1 MRGEGKEKGGKVRE
15 GNRDGEERRGRG
27 QGKGGGGKEREG
39 ERGKAIAMGKSDK
52 IQT

>member
-1 MRGEGKEKGGKVRE
+1 MRGEGKEKGGEERE

-39 ERGKAIAMGKSDK
+39 GRKREGNCNGEE
-52 IQT
+52 